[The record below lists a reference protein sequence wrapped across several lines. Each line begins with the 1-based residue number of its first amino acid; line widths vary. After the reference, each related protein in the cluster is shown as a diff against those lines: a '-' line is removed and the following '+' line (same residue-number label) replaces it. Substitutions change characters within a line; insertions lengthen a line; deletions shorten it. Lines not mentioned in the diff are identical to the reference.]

1 MAELHALQVDRAH
14 TGVALERTWAQGAAA
29 LVLPA
34 SAPDAQVRA
43 LLERLRPSRL
53 VHLDTGGGMAG
64 TRLTGGAPIGDDI
77 ALVVATSG
85 STGTAKGVELSHAA
99 LRASVTASLARLGA
113 RSGERWGLALP
124 THHIAGISVLLRAA
138 ALGTTAV
145 VAADTAAVGDLD
157 VEHVALVPAQLE
169 RLLAQGAAVER
180 FTTILL
186 GGAPAGEAL
195 LERARQAGAQVVTSY
210 GMTETVGGCVYDG
223 RPLDDVEVAV
233 DAASARIRIRGPVLL
248 EGYRSLTGTP
258 VGAEGYRSLTG
269 TPVDAEGWFTT
280 PDLGRLDAEGRLEVT
295 GRADD
300 VLISGGEN
308 VPLAAVS
315 ALLRSHP
322 AVADVTVAAVAD
334 DRWGQVPAA
343 VVVPTAAQQPPRLS
357 DLQAHVRAHAPA
369 AYAPGHLLLV
379 DHLPR
384 DGLGKLPAAEVSA
397 LLVAEGLTPT

>member
-53 VHLDTGGGMAG
+53 VHLDPGGGMAG

-145 VAADTAAVGDLD
+145 VAADTSAVGDLD

-258 VGAEGYRSLTG
+258 V
-269 TPVDAEGWFTT
+269 DAEGWFTT

-308 VPLAAVS
+308 VPLAAVT

-343 VVVPTAAQQPPRLS
+343 VVVPAAAQRPPRLS
-357 DLQAHVRAHAPA
+357 DLQTHVRAHAPA

>member
-64 TRLTGGAPIGDDI
+64 TRLTGGVPIDNDI

-85 STGTAKGVELSHAA
+85 STGTAKGVELSDAA

-248 EGYRSLTGTP
+248 DGYRSP
-258 VGAEGYRSLTG
+258 TG
-269 TPVDAEGWFTT
+269 TPVDAAGWFTT

-315 ALLRSHP
+315 ALLRCHP

-343 VVVPTAAQQPPRLS
+343 VVVPAAAQRPPRLS